1 MSQPIDAVTA
11 GHTPES
17 EPAGSATPAWSFE
30 TKQLHA
36 GSAPDPA
43 TGARAVPIYQTTSFV
58 FRDTQHAS
66 DLFSAETLAILN
78 LASAGDHIV
87 SSASLYG
94 GTYNLFRHTLP
105 KFGIEVSFVEDP
117 DDLDAWRAAVRP
129 QTKAL
134 FAETLGNPRGNVLD
148 VRAVADVAHAAGLP
162 LVVDN
167 TVPTPYL
174 LRPIEHGADVVVHS
188 ATKFLGGHG
197 TTLGGV
203 VVDVGTFDFGAHPER
218 FTGFTEPDPSYHGL
232 RYWSALGPGVSAVK
246 LRVQLLRDL
255 GPSIAPH
262 SAFLL
267 LQGVET
273 LSLRLERHSSNAQ
286 ELAQWLE
293 QRDEVSAVHCP
304 GLPSNRWYEAAR
316 RYLPRGAGPWAHP
329 RRAAANRNGAGGP
342 THPHLHLGAPG
353 QSGGPRRRSGPDHRR
368 RPFGTAP
375 RHPPL
380 DTRSATKPRN
390 PTRHTCINTGVS
402 ASALPGQTRTPQG
415 WMHPAR
421 AAFRAPVRDPLR
433 LKHVCS
439 IRCPRSLSP
448 TPSHD
453 LNTPHDKCSCPDP
466 ASPAHPSLGTLRHRA
481 VRRPRRST
489 HRQSRSHVERH
500 PHD

>member
-1 MSQPIDAVTA
+1 MDAVTA

-17 EPAGSATPAWSFE
+17 EPNGSATPAWSFE

-36 GSAPDPA
+36 GTAPDPV

-66 DLFSAETLAILN
+66 DLFSLAEPGNIYTRIHNPTQDALEQRIAALEGGVAAVALASGQAAETLAILN

-129 QTKAL
+129 HTKAL

-148 VRAVADVAHAAGLP
+148 VRGVADVAHAAGLP
-162 LVVDN
+162 LIVDN

-203 VVDVGTFDFGAHPER
+203 VVDAGTFDFGAHPER
-218 FTGFTEPDPSYHGL
+218 FPDFTEPDPSYHGL
-232 RYWSALGPGVSAVK
+232 RYWPALGAGAYAVK

-255 GPSIAPH
+255 GPAIAPH

-286 ELAQWLE
+286 ALAEWLE
-293 QRDEVSAVHCP
+293 QRDEVSAVHYP
-304 GLPSNRWYEAAR
+304 GLPSNRWYEAGR
-316 RYLPRGAGPWAHP
+316 RYLPRGAGAVLSFELRGGVEAGRRFVDGLELFSHLANIGDVRSLVIHP
-329 RRAAANRNGAGGP
+329 ASTTHSQLDEAQLAATGTTPGLVRLSVGIENPADLKADLEAGFRAA
-342 THPHLHLGAPG
+342 
-353 QSGGPRRRSGPDHRR
+353 
-368 RPFGTAP
+368 
-375 RHPPL
+375 
-380 DTRSATKPRN
+380 KE
-390 PTRHTCINTGVS
+390 
-402 ASALPGQTRTPQG
+402 AS
-415 WMHPAR
+415 
-421 AAFRAPVRDPLR
+421 
-433 LKHVCS
+433 
-439 IRCPRSLSP
+439 
-448 TPSHD
+448 
-453 LNTPHDKCSCPDP
+453 
-466 ASPAHPSLGTLRHRA
+466 
-481 VRRPRRST
+481 
-489 HRQSRSHVERH
+489 
-500 PHD
+500 